1 MTENAKQWTGK
12 GFNDR
17 YCGHIETKTY
27 NLKGWGGKL
36 TIMSYNRYQMETQKK
51 YVSMF

>member
-27 NLKGWGGKL
+27 NLKGWGEANNHV
-36 TIMSYNRYQMETQKK
+36 I
-51 YVSMF
+51 